1 MKLFGGWHQPVAEL
15 IAETEECEIRRDDLY
30 DREPLDRPWG
40 EGRVTL
46 LGDAAHPMTPNL
58 GQGACQ
64 AIEDAVVLARC
75 VREVG
80 KDGVPSA
87 LRRYEDLRR
96 ERVAWIVRRS
106 RALGRV
112 GQLENPILCRLRDV
126 ALRAVPDR
134 IQLRQFER
142 VMLYKERSAVR

>member
-1 MKLFGGWHQPVAEL
+1 M
-15 IAETEECEIRRDDLY
+15 
-30 DREPLDRPWG
+30 
-40 EGRVTL
+40 
-46 LGDAAHPMTPNL
+46 
-58 GQGACQ
+58 
-64 AIEDAVVLARC
+64 VLARC

-112 GQLENPILCRLRDV
+112 GQLENPILCRLRDA

-134 IQLRQFER
+134 IQRRQFER
-142 VMLYKERSAVR
+142 VMLYKVRFDDCGGGPPDAPGGVEKVAGR

>member
-1 MKLFGGWHQPVAEL
+1 M
-15 IAETEECEIRRDDLY
+15 
-30 DREPLDRPWG
+30 
-40 EGRVTL
+40 
-46 LGDAAHPMTPNL
+46 
-58 GQGACQ
+58 
-64 AIEDAVVLARC
+64 VLARC
-75 VREVG
+75 VPEVG

-142 VMLYKERSAVR
+142 VMLYKKGPLFDDCGVGPSDAPGGVEKVAGR